1 MAPLGPLGLLDPVVP
16 EALALPCLPLAQE
29 VLADLEDPRDLA
41 HPWDLGDLLG
51 LAAPVDLGDLAAL
64 APLVDLVV
72 LLDPVV
78 PEALALPCLPLA
90 QEVLADLEDPRD
102 LAHPW
107 DLGDLVCPAALVCRD
122 HPLAREACHFQGPVL
137 SL

>member
-16 EALALPCLPLAQE
+16 EALALPGVP
-29 VLADLEDPRDLA
+29 ADLLDLA
-41 HPWDLGDLLG
+41 VLVHLSHPLDPSDLEDLLG